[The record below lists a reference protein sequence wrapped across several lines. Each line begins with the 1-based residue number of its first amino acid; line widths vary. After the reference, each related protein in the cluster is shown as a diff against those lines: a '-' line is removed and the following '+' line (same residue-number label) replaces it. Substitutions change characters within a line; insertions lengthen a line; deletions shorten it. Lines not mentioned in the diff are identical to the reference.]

1 MKAADSLIHGA
12 RFQRGRRVFGG
23 CAHADSKH
31 AVRGFKEKPMKTN
44 FRWLIRAG
52 LVGLLISSAAVLAI
66 GQTGNPAATTKKKMS
81 AQHRQEVKDQKNRI
95 KQSRRDVR
103 AEVRLTD
110 HHASPPKATRH
121 KMVKVQRHTGKENPN
136 LRSARKESRSR
147 RVKHHVTQP
156 Q

>member
-1 MKAADSLIHGA
+1 
-12 RFQRGRRVFGG
+12 
-23 CAHADSKH
+23 
-31 AVRGFKEKPMKTN
+31 MKTN

-52 LVGLLISSAAVLAI
+52 LAGLLVASAAVLAI